1 MASCTLF
8 PGKEKRV
15 LDGHPWVFR
24 SDIRKT
30 DSGAEPGC
38 VVRVYAGNGR
48 YLGQA
53 FYNPQSQITLRFLTH
68 GKEPVDGAFIRERVF
83 RAVAYRRLFADLR
96 SCRVIFSIF
105 SSRRSFREIQVTSF
119 AL

>member
-1 MASCTLF
+1 MSSCTLF

-15 LDGHPWVFR
+15 LDEHPWVFR

-30 DSGAEPGC
+30 DSEAQPGD

-53 FYNPQSQITLRFLTH
+53 FCNPASQITLRFLTH
-68 GKEPVDGAFIRERVF
+68 GKEET
-83 RAVAYRRLFADLR
+83 
-96 SCRVIFSIF
+96 
-105 SSRRSFREIQVTSF
+105 SSKK
-119 AL
+119 